1 MSPIQPGTTLS
12 HYRIVQKLG
21 QGGQAETYK
30 AEDLRLHRAV
40 VVKVLRPDLAASAA
54 ARQRFER
61 EACLCSALDNP
72 HISAVYDIGEA
83 EGLSFIVMQFV
94 DGLTLKQLL
103 SGRRLELEQA
113 LSIAVQVADAIAV
126 AHAAGIVHRD
136 IKPSNIIVTP
146 AGQARVLDFG
156 LAKMLAGSE
165 REDRAPDDTEA
176 GVPYGSFGYGSPEQA
191 QGQPADHRT
200 DVFSLGAVLYE
211 MVTGRPAFAGKN
223 ALEKLHAVIHDTPP
237 PLAQASPKAP
247 PELQAI
253 LDRALAKQPAGRYQT
268 MAAFRDELMAA
279 LRRLGRDVP
288 AGAAEI
294 DAAQS
299 LTYPGRARWLSRH
312 GLDRMLGRLRGAPR
326 PPPPEAERRS
336 RPRPGAPARP
346 SSWGSEGKA
355 TLAVLPF
362 RNLAADP
369 ASAFY
374 EFALADAIITEL
386 GQVRS
391 LIVRPSSY
399 VASYVGQNL
408 EPQQVAE
415 ELAVQ
420 SVLVGSFLKTPD
432 RLRVTAQLVSAGT
445 GEIQWSEKM
454 DLPVGDV
461 IALQD
466 AIAARVIAGLKLT
479 LTAEEQE
486 RIERPPTR
494 STEAYDFY
502 LRGRDLLFRYIM
514 RSLDLADLERA
525 ISMFNEAVGLDP
537 DFAAAHAALARCYVY
552 HAQGYGGAEYYH
564 LAERA
569 LKRALELD
577 PGQREARLQEVY
589 VDLHHG
595 DRERAEA
602 TVAELKAEAPNNPA
616 VVLVAATLDRL
627 GGLYE
632 EALHQYDR
640 LAELSP
646 ADAVLAS
653 CNRARVFTHRG
664 DYARAL
670 AELQAARA
678 AGPDHPLLR
687 VFEAI
692 VHFHRGELDQA
703 QALLE
708 DVLRQNPDFDAARPL
723 LAWCLSA
730 RGRSEE
736 ARALITERVQETAR
750 ADHDISLWLAS
761 LYAREGMADQALE
774 WLQRSVFLGN
784 ENYPLLRDS
793 RNLDPL
799 RNDPRFQS
807 LLADLEARWRRRVA
821 AVAAREAHA

>member
-1 MSPIQPGTTLS
+1 LSPLQPGSTLS
-12 HYRIVQKLG
+12 HYRIIQKLG

-40 VVKVLRPDLAASAA
+40 VVKVLRPDLAASST
-54 ARQRFER
+54 ARQRLER

-72 HISAVYDIGEA
+72 HISAIYDIGEID
-83 EGLSFIVMQFV
+83 GLSFIVMQFV
-94 DGLTLKQLL
+94 DGPTLKELL
-103 SGRRLELEQA
+103 SGRPLEPGQA
-113 LSIAVQVADAIAV
+113 LSIAVQVADALAV

-136 IKPSNIIVTP
+136 IKPSHIIVPP

-156 LAKMLAGSE
+156 LAKMLAGPE
-165 REDRAPDDTEA
+165 RREHTPDDTEA

-191 QGQPADHRT
+191 TGQPVDHRT

-211 MVTGRPAFAGKN
+211 MSTGRPAFPGKN
-223 ALEKLHAVIHDTPP
+223 PLEKLHAVAHDQ
-237 PLAQASPKAP
+237 PLPVAQLNPKAP

-253 LDRALAKQPAGRYQT
+253 LDRALAKKPDDRFQT
-268 MAAFRDELMAA
+268 MAAFRDELMAL
-279 LRRLGRDVP
+279 LRRISQ
-288 AGAAEI
+288 ASAHGAAEI
-294 DAAQS
+294 DGAQS
-299 LTYPGRARWLSRH
+299 LTYPARARWLSRH

-326 PPPPEAERRS
+326 PPPEVDRRA
-336 RPRPGAPARP
+336 RPRPSPPSRP

-355 TLAVLPF
+355 TIAVLPF
-362 RNLAADP
+362 RNLSADP
-369 ASAFY
+369 ALAFY

-391 LIVRPSSY
+391 LVVRPSSY
-399 VASYVGQNL
+399 VASYVGQNVD
-408 EPQQVAE
+408 PRQVAE

-420 SVLVGSFLKTPD
+420 SVLVGSFLKTSD
-432 RLRVTAQLVSAGT
+432 RLRATAQLLAAGT
-445 GEIQWSEKM
+445 GEILWSEKM

-466 AIAARVIAGLKLT
+466 AVAARVIAGLKLT
-479 LTAEEQE
+479 LSADEQE

-494 STEAYDFY
+494 SAAAYDFY
-502 LRGRDLLFRYIM
+502 LRGRDRLFRYVM
-514 RSLDLADLERA
+514 RTLDLADLEGA

-537 DFAAAHAALARCYVY
+537 EFAAAHAGLARCYVY

-577 PGQREARLQEVY
+577 PKQREARLQEVY
-589 VDLHHG
+589 VNLHHG

-602 TVAELKAEAPNNPA
+602 AVAELSAEAPNDPS
-616 VVLVAATLDRL
+616 VVLVSALLSRL

-632 EALHQYDR
+632 EALQQYDR
-640 LAELSP
+640 LAEISP

-653 CNRARVFTHRG
+653 CNRARVFTHQG
-664 DYARAL
+664 HYDRAL
-670 AELQAARA
+670 AELQAARGA
-678 AGPDHPLLR
+678 EPDHPLLR

-703 QALLE
+703 QSLLE
-708 DVLRQNPDFDAARPL
+708 EVLRQNPDFDAARPL
-723 LAWCLSA
+723 LAWCLGA
-730 RGRSEE
+730 RGRGAD
-736 ARALITERVQETAR
+736 ARALITERVRETAR
-750 ADHDISLWLAS
+750 ADPDISLWLAS
-761 LYAREGMADQALE
+761 FYAREAMADEALE

-793 RNLDPL
+793 HNLDPI
-799 RNDPRFQS
+799 REDPRFQA
-807 LLADLEARWRRRVA
+807 LLADLEARWRRRV
-821 AVAAREAHA
+821 VAAAAKGAPA

>member
-1 MSPIQPGTTLS
+1 LSALQPGSTLS
-12 HYRIVQKLG
+12 HYRILQKLG

-30 AEDLRLHRAV
+30 AEDLRLHRPV
-40 VVKVLRPDLAASAA
+40 VVKVLRPDLATSAV
-54 ARQRFER
+54 ARQRLER

-72 HISAVYDIGEA
+72 HISAIYDIGET

-94 DGLTLKQLL
+94 DGPTLKQLL
-103 SGRRLELEQA
+103 SGRPLEPRQA
-113 LSIAVQVADAIAV
+113 LSIAVQVADALAV

-136 IKPSNIIVTP
+136 VKPSNVIVTP

-156 LAKMLAGSE
+156 LAKMLAGP
-165 REDRAPDDTEA
+165 DRRDQAADDTQA

-191 QGQPADHRT
+191 TGEPVDHRT

-211 MVTGRPAFAGKN
+211 MATGRPAFAGKN
-223 ALEKLHAVIHDTPP
+223 PLEKLHAVVHDLPVP
-237 PLAQASPKAP
+237 VGQLNPKAP

-253 LDRALAKQPAGRYQT
+253 LDRALAKRPDDRFQT
-268 MAAFRDELMAA
+268 MAAFRDELMAL
-279 LRRLGRDVP
+279 LRRISQASP
-288 AGAAEI
+288 ARAAEI

-299 LTYPGRARWLSRH
+299 LTYPARARWLSRH

-326 PPPPEAERRS
+326 PPPEAERRAHPRPSPIS
-336 RPRPGAPARP
+336 RPA
-346 SSWGSEGKA
+346 SWGSEGKA
-355 TLAVLPF
+355 TIAVLPF
-362 RNLAADP
+362 RNLSGDP
-369 ASAFY
+369 ALAFY

-386 GQVRS
+386 GQIRS
-391 LIVRPSSY
+391 LVVRPSSY
-399 VASYVGQNL
+399 VAGYVGQNVD
-408 EPQQVAE
+408 PRQVAE

-432 RLRVTAQLVSAGT
+432 RLRATVQLLDSGT
-445 GEIQWSEKM
+445 GEILWSEKM
-454 DLPVGDV
+454 DLPLGDV

-466 AIAARVIAGLKLT
+466 AVAARVITGLKLT
-479 LTAEEQE
+479 LTADEQE
-486 RIERPPTR
+486 RIERPPTK
-494 STEAYDFY
+494 SAAAYDFY
-502 LRGRDLLFRYIM
+502 LRGRDRLFRYVM
-514 RSLDLADLERA
+514 RSLDLADLEGA

-537 DFAAAHAALARCYVY
+537 DFAAAHAGLARCYVY

-577 PGQREARLQEVY
+577 PRQLEARLQGVY

-602 TVAELKAEAPNNPA
+602 AVAELRAEAPNNPS
-616 VVLVAATLDRL
+616 VVLVSATLDRL

-632 EALHQYDR
+632 EALQQYDR
-640 LAELSP
+640 LGEISP

-653 CNRARVFTHRG
+653 CNRARVFTHQG
-664 DYARAL
+664 NYDRAL
-670 AELQAARA
+670 AELQAARGA
-678 AGPDHPLLR
+678 EPDHPLLR

-692 VHFHRGELDQA
+692 VHFHRGELDEA
-703 QALLE
+703 QSLLTE
-708 DVLRQNPDFDAARPL
+708 VLRQNPDFDAARPL
-723 LAWCLSA
+723 LAWCLGA
-730 RGRSEE
+730 RGRGEE
-736 ARALITERVQETAR
+736 ARALITERVKETAR

-761 LYAREGMADQALE
+761 FHAREGMADEALE

-793 RNLDPL
+793 RNLEPI
-799 RNDPRFQS
+799 REDPRFRA

-821 AVAAREAHA
+821 ASAAKELPA